1 MVAGTIVNT
10 DQTNNLPFSKPNNRF
25 FPFKGAPLVDASTG
39 SGTNPTHKQ
48 HGDKKHWQK
57 QGCLFTRSGATPEN
71 FLFGRITVIDDE
83 ITKGLE
89 LGSEAYQ

>member
-48 HGDKKHWQK
+48 HGDKKH
-57 QGCLFTRSGATPEN
+57 
-71 FLFGRITVIDDE
+71 
-83 ITKGLE
+83 
-89 LGSEAYQ
+89 